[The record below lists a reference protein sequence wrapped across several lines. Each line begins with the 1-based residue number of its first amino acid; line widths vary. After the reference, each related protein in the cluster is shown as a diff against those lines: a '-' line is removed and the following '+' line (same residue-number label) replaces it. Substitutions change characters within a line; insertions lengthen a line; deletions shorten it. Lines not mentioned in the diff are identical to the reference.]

1 MAEDWFYHNSGQTF
15 GPMSAKQLRQ
25 HALAGKITRSDHVR
39 IGTEGSW
46 APATTV
52 QGLFEPPST
61 PIPMATA
68 VPIPMATA
76 TLGNVPSVTAKNPTN
91 NFDFNDTAPAMRL
104 LNQPGS
110 LTENQPKF
118 ATILRICLA
127 LLCLYGV
134 ISYKEGY
141 FPFEG
146 IGGASAY
153 LKKIITNQ
161 LYIPVETV
169 EISSPT
175 SAVGKL
181 ASGETLVII
190 WRRTGRQIECI
201 CQKPRAKCEEEV
213 RKFLSE
219 MKYTVASVDIR
230 PSVKGVGYAG
240 QAITD
245 NGITFD
251 VSNYTDSIHQPSVIS
266 VKVSPQAYSQFTK
279 LALEEALNTK
289 VTEEDVYPKHMP
301 SLNRAENSK
310 ELSATLKESLFKCLF
325 KADGKWYAVEMYQ
338 GSNRVNSDGLTR
350 FDGGTKASIVY
361 KEIPRRDAP

>member
-1 MAEDWFYHNSGQTF
+1 
-15 GPMSAKQLRQ
+15 
-25 HALAGKITRSDHVR
+25 
-39 IGTEGSW
+39 
-46 APATTV
+46 
-52 QGLFEPPST
+52 
-61 PIPMATA
+61 
-68 VPIPMATA
+68 
-76 TLGNVPSVTAKNPTN
+76 
-91 NFDFNDTAPAMRL
+91 MRV
-104 LNQPGS
+104 
-110 LTENQPKF
+110 F
-118 ATILRICLA
+118 
-127 LLCLYGV
+127 
-134 ISYKEGY
+134 
-141 FPFEG
+141 FPFGG
-146 IGGASAY
+146 IGGDSGY

-213 RKFLSE
+213 REFLSE
-219 MKYTVASVDIR
+219 MKYTAASVDIR
-230 PSVKGVGYAG
+230 PSAKGVGYAG

-251 VSNYTDSIHQPSVIS
+251 VSNYTDSIHRPSVIS

-301 SLNRAENSK
+301 SLNRAEKSA

-338 GSNRVNSDGLTR
+338 ESNRP
-350 FDGGTKASIVY
+350 FDGGTKKASIVY
-361 KEIPRRDAP
+361 KEIPGRDAP